1 LQGSPTLSEIIDDKL
16 DFQIP
21 KCFLNIDKCIYIWY
35 RYHGNDT
42 ILHKTMPTIHD
53 VAKLAGVSP
62 ITVSRVLNSSG
73 YASEETRARVEAAVA
88 ELGYVPNT
96 LARGLRS
103 KRTNT
108 LALVM
113 TDITNPYFTLIAR
126 GVEDTAS
133 NSGYTVIF
141 CNTDESEAEE
151 EKYLNILVQKQV
163 DGILLVP
170 ACSNSQ
176 SLKFLR
182 SNEIPFV
189 LIDRRVPDTRSDI
202 VRSDS
207 EQGAYNLTRHLIE
220 LGHRRIVTI
229 TGPQEVSTSL
239 DRASGYQRAMQ
250 EAGLADLIEVYYG
263 SFTQGSGYE
272 LTSQALA
279 LKPRPTAI
287 FGGNNFISI
296 GIFKALRDA
305 GLTIPEDMSVVG
317 FDDLPASLLINPI
330 LTVAAQPAYEM
341 GSQATELLLRRIA
354 GQLPEASQEIIL
366 PTEMI
371 VRRSS
376 GQPREEL

>member
-1 LQGSPTLSEIIDDKL
+1 MT
-16 DFQIP
+16 
-21 KCFLNIDKCIYIWY
+21 
-35 RYHGNDT
+35 T
-42 ILHKTMPTIHD
+42 IQD
-53 VAKLAGVSP
+53 VARRAGVAP
-62 ITVSRVLNSSG
+62 ITASRVLNHSG
-73 YASEETRARVEAAVA
+73 YASEETRARVEEAAA
-88 ELGYVPNT
+88 ALGYVPNS

-113 TDITNPYFTLIAR
+113 TDITNPFFTLIAR

-163 DGILLVP
+163 DGVLLVP
-170 ACSNSQ
+170 ACSNTQ

-189 LIDRRVPDTRSDI
+189 LIDRSVPDARADLIRCDT
-202 VRSDS
+202 
-207 EQGAYNLTRHLIE
+207 EQGAFNLTRHLIE
-220 LGHRRIVTI
+220 LGHERIVAI
-229 TGPQEVSTSL
+229 TGPREVSTSQ
-239 DRASGYQRAMQ
+239 DRASGYERAMK
-250 EAGLADLIEVYYG
+250 ESGLADFVQVCYG
-263 SFTQGSGYE
+263 SFTQDSGYE
-272 LTSQALA
+272 LTSQILS
-279 LKPRPTAI
+279 LHPRPTAF

-296 GIFKALRDA
+296 GILKALRDA
-305 GLTIPEDMSVVG
+305 GLGVPGDMSVVG
-317 FDDLPASLLINPI
+317 FDDLPASLIVDPF
-330 LTVAAQPAYEM
+330 LTVAAQPAYQM
-341 GSQATELLLRRIA
+341 GCQATELLLKRIA

-376 GQPREEL
+376 GQPKGKS

>member
-1 LQGSPTLSEIIDDKL
+1 
-16 DFQIP
+16 
-21 KCFLNIDKCIYIWY
+21 
-35 RYHGNDT
+35 
-42 ILHKTMPTIHD
+42 MPTIQD
-53 VAKLAGVSP
+53 VARLARVSP
-62 ITVSRVLNSSG
+62 ITVSRVLNNSG
-73 YASEETRARVEAAVA
+73 YASKETRARVEAAVV

-141 CNTDESEAEE
+141 CNTDESETEE
-151 EKYLNILVQKQV
+151 TKYLNILVQKQV

-170 ACSNSQ
+170 ACSNPH

-182 SNEIPFV
+182 ANEIPFV
-189 LIDRRVPDTRSDI
+189 LIDRLVPGTHADL

-220 LGHRRIVTI
+220 LGHKRIVTI
-229 TGPQEVSTSL
+229 TGPREVSTSL
-239 DRASGYQRAMQ
+239 DRASGYRRAMQ
-250 EAGLADLIEVYYG
+250 EAGLAELIQVYYG
-263 SFTQGSGYE
+263 PFTQDSGYE
-272 LTSQALA
+272 LTHKALA
-279 LKPRPTAI
+279 LHPSPTAF

-305 GLTIPEDMSVVG
+305 SLSVPEDMSVVG
-317 FDDLPASLLINPI
+317 FDDLPASLLINPF
-330 LTVAAQPAYEM
+330 LTVAAQPAYQM
-341 GSQATELLLRRIA
+341 GSQATELLLKRIT
-354 GQLPEASQEIIL
+354 GKLPKTSQKIIL

-376 GQPREEL
+376 GRPHKNSKS

>member
-1 LQGSPTLSEIIDDKL
+1 MS
-16 DFQIP
+16 
-21 KCFLNIDKCIYIWY
+21 
-35 RYHGNDT
+35 
-42 ILHKTMPTIHD
+42 TIHD
-53 VAKLAGVSP
+53 VARLAGVSP
-62 ITVSRVLNSSG
+62 ITVSRVLNNSG
-73 YASEETRARVEAAVA
+73 YASEETRARVEAAAA

-189 LIDRRVPDTRSDI
+189 LIDRRVPDTRSDL

-220 LGHRRIVTI
+220 LGHKRIVTI
-229 TGPQEVSTSL
+229 TGPQAVSTSL
-239 DRASGYQRAMQ
+239 DRASGYQRAMK

-263 SFTQGSGYE
+263 SFTQDSGYE
-272 LTSQALA
+272 LTSRALA

-305 GLTIPEDMSVVG
+305 SLIVPEDMSVVG

-330 LTVAAQPAYEM
+330 LTVAAQPAYQM
-341 GSQATELLLRRIA
+341 GSQATELLLKRIA

-376 GQPREEL
+376 SQPREDL

>member
-1 LQGSPTLSEIIDDKL
+1 
-16 DFQIP
+16 
-21 KCFLNIDKCIYIWY
+21 
-35 RYHGNDT
+35 
-42 ILHKTMPTIHD
+42 MPTIQD

-62 ITVSRVLNSSG
+62 ITVSRVLNNSG

-141 CNTDESEAEE
+141 CNTDESETEE
-151 EKYLNILVQKQV
+151 EKYLRILVQKQV

-170 ACSNSQ
+170 ACSNPQ
-176 SLKFLR
+176 SLKFMR

-189 LIDRRVPDTRSDI
+189 LIDRRVPGTPSDL

-220 LGHRRIVTI
+220 WGHKRIVTI
-229 TGPQEVSTSL
+229 TGPREVSTSQ
-239 DRASGYQRAMQ
+239 DRASGYQRAMK
-250 EAGLADLIEVYYG
+250 EAGLADSIQVYYG
-263 SFTQGSGYE
+263 SFTQDSGYE
-272 LTSQALA
+272 FTSQALA
-279 LKPRPTAI
+279 LRLRPTAI

-305 GLTIPEDMSVVG
+305 SLSVPEDMSVVG
-317 FDDLPASLLINPI
+317 FDDLPASLLINPF
-330 LTVAAQPAYEM
+330 LTVAAQPAYQM
-341 GSQATELLLRRIA
+341 GCQATELLLKRIA
-354 GQLPEASQEIIL
+354 GQLPEASQEIVL
-366 PTEMI
+366 PTELI
-371 VRRSS
+371 LRRSS
-376 GQPREEL
+376 RRLRRKSQP